1 MDLFLIMARDFMQ
14 SATYDLHFLNR
25 QMYVSN
31 LVSSEDLNRGS
42 SG

>member
-1 MDLFLIMARDFMQ
+1 MARDFMQ
-14 SATYDLHFLNR
+14 SATYDLLFFNR

-31 LVSSEDLNRGS
+31 LVSSEGLNRGS